1 MHGKNM
7 PQIMNAQPS
16 SPGSALGLHSTA
28 PEQSAEPHERIGGIV
43 GLTIFTFK
51 ERGLRREAETGA
63 PSAIEPVLEFEGEIA
78 AERHQTDSSFA
89 RTDAKACSDEIDINQ
104 AQSKCFADPQ
114 SGAIQY
120 QK

>member
-16 SPGSALGLHSTA
+16 SPGAPLGLQSTA
-28 PEQSAEPHERIGGIV
+28 PEQGAEPHERIGGIV
-43 GLTIFTFK
+43 GLAIFTFK
-51 ERGLRREAETGA
+51 ERGLRREPETGT
-63 PSAIEPVLEFEGEIA
+63 PSAMKPVLEFEGEITT
-78 AERHQTDSSFA
+78 ERHQTNASFA
-89 RTDAKACSDEIDINQ
+89 RTDAKECSDEIDINQ
-104 AQSKCFADPQ
+104 AQSECLTDPQ